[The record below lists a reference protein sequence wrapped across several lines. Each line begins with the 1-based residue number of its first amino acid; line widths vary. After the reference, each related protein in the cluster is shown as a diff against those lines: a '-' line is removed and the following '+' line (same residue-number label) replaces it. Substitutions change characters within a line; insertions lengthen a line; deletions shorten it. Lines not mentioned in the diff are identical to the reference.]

1 MSRHNPD
8 WWPQSGNPRLLILR
22 KICRNFSNVKRIGRQ
37 GANYVVFIFG
47 KSAQENLIAEKK
59 MASFTSVKI
68 IDFGFAV
75 DIGDNKGKLI
85 VRPLC
90 IKRFERIKLS
100 FGKVRFHRNIL
111 FFKNSVPLLAP
122 TDIDHQNKFNFLPYL
137 IRLTCG
143 HWGVLFLK
151 L

>member
-1 MSRHNPD
+1 MT
-8 WWPQSGNPRLLILR
+8 
-22 KICRNFSNVKRIGRQ
+22 RQ

-85 VRPLC
+85 
-90 IKRFERIKLS
+90 
-100 FGKVRFHRNIL
+100 KVHIYKTLRTRKTQF
-111 FFKNSVPLLAP
+111 
-122 TDIDHQNKFNFLPYL
+122 
-137 IRLTCG
+137 
-143 HWGVLFLK
+143 W
-151 L
+151 